1 MNGRCGSGRDFDRR
15 LGVDCLPIHGD
26 SFRQAASRLVRAATP
41 QEARL
46 LDRAEHVLVR
56 RCMARHD
63 FKVWIA
69 GKPWPRAPEFPY
81 VVDDVGW
88 ASRHGYGSDIERRL
102 EELKKADPNQRYV
115 VRLSPQ
121 RQKAY
126 SRALHGEHPG
136 SPANMTATVPTGGVV
151 GASNRGCIAE
161 AQREVYGDLAGW
173 FRANTVTNNLAGTR
187 AGLVTQDPQ
196 FLGTLRRWSRC
207 MHAGGYPYANPGEAR
222 AAVPTV
228 KRRRTPKARDPR
240 SGCRGDVRGAHR
252 PGGHGQKIGPPLRSR
267 STQTVPT
274 GRCNQAS
281 HGTRGAASRPC
292 SHRV

>member
-1 MNGRCGSGRDFDRR
+1 MG
-15 LGVDCLPIHGD
+15 
-26 SFRQAASRLVRAATP
+26 
-41 QEARL
+41 
-46 LDRAEHVLVR
+46 
-56 RCMARHD
+56 RHD

-81 VVDDVGW
+81 VVDDVAW

-126 SRALHGEHPG
+126 SQALHGEHPG
-136 SPANMTATVPTGGVV
+136 SPGNMTATVPTGGVV
-151 GASNRGCIAE
+151 GASSRGCIAE

-173 FRANTVTNNLAGTR
+173 FQASTVTNNLAGTR

-196 FLGTLRRWSRC
+196 FLGALRRWSRC

-228 KRRRTPKARDPR
+228 KRRRTRKLEIRVAVAEATCAVRTGLAATARRLDRHYAAVVRKQYRSDVVTKRRMELAALPR
-240 SGCRGDVRGAHR
+240 ARAV
-252 PGGHGQKIGPPLRSR
+252 IGSK
-267 STQTVPT
+267 
-274 GRCNQAS
+274 
-281 HGTRGAASRPC
+281 
-292 SHRV
+292 